1 MLKAS
6 PEQMGILKQNNP
18 RLADAVTSGSLEE
31 FASILKEQQKARI
44 DREKQRIRLLKADP
58 FDAEAQKLIAKEIE
72 DKNIEQNMKLAMEY
86 SPESFG
92 TVVMLYIDCKV
103 NGHNVK
109 AFVDSGAQTTIMSQA
124 AAERCNLMR
133 LLDRRW
139 EGIAKGVGVQKILGR
154 IHMVQIQ
161 IRDDFL
167 TSSFAILEHQQM
179 DILLGLDMLK
189 SHQCSIDLKRNVLII
204 GSTGTETPFLTES
217 ELPDFA
223 RLSANQT
230 EEASGNMIGSEEKD
244 IEEALKRSVQEV
256 DNKRQKCEA
265 TGIRID
271 DKFNEVDVQTLIA
284 YGFSREKSVE
294 ALRKSNGDVTQ
305 ATAALF
311 ASSLKFYSNSILVL
325 ENLSNIAIMDD
336 DSIIKSSQKSF
347 SLKRRILK
355 EKQDNVPN
363 NDSLLKDLFPR
374 DEEQEVD
381 SAFIDSII
389 KSHQKSFHSDDGKQD
404 DSLFILSQKE
414 SSSTNKGN
422 SYSNR
427 IKNLPHASQENIN
440 ISDLGVDDSIADTP
454 SRNKKT
460 IITRRAIPNLNILTE
475 SQKITTPKSVTTS
488 IKDFEDNL
496 SFHPNVEST
505 RLLNLTTP
513 RRVSTS
519 QLRPPLNLSSKS
531 LYNIK
536 LRTQQVIEDGTQM
549 SFHKEKEEDPN
560 LSVQT
565 IYNQKLM
572 NNQVREGGMQTS
584 PLPRDDLIILPQ
596 MAEIQCDR
604 EDDVVEL
611 PEMMEDSHYSD
622 SSPRSGFYPLFMSN
636 TSTAEKVIVPISE
649 EVKVIPRN

>member
-1 MLKAS
+1 MRVSVTYLSADRFYSLEVSPDLAIENFRALCEVESGVEYPDILLSYNGTSLDEDKKTLEDYGIKDGDMILLQKRRAQSRIPSMDFSQIKIPDSSQSSISGSSLNAPAAGTSSSSNSQDPAWIRSMLKAS

-311 ASSLKFYSNSILVL
+311 ASSLKF
-325 ENLSNIAIMDD
+325 
-336 DSIIKSSQKSF
+336 
-347 SLKRRILK
+347 
-355 EKQDNVPN
+355 
-363 NDSLLKDLFPR
+363 
-374 DEEQEVD
+374 
-381 SAFIDSII
+381 
-389 KSHQKSFHSDDGKQD
+389 
-404 DSLFILSQKE
+404 
-414 SSSTNKGN
+414 
-422 SYSNR
+422 
-427 IKNLPHASQENIN
+427 
-440 ISDLGVDDSIADTP
+440 
-454 SRNKKT
+454 
-460 IITRRAIPNLNILTE
+460 
-475 SQKITTPKSVTTS
+475 
-488 IKDFEDNL
+488 
-496 SFHPNVEST
+496 
-505 RLLNLTTP
+505 
-513 RRVSTS
+513 
-519 QLRPPLNLSSKS
+519 
-531 LYNIK
+531 
-536 LRTQQVIEDGTQM
+536 
-549 SFHKEKEEDPN
+549 
-560 LSVQT
+560 
-565 IYNQKLM
+565 
-572 NNQVREGGMQTS
+572 
-584 PLPRDDLIILPQ
+584 
-596 MAEIQCDR
+596 
-604 EDDVVEL
+604 
-611 PEMMEDSHYSD
+611 
-622 SSPRSGFYPLFMSN
+622 
-636 TSTAEKVIVPISE
+636 
-649 EVKVIPRN
+649 